1 MNLDLKL
8 YIRKL
13 LIFFFLLFV
22 FVIIVF
28 NIIKNQISKNEFLK
42 DPLKKIEKEIIR
54 AANGDGI
61 DFKESEQLINSL
73 IIIYNRDIKPITD
86 KMNEAESNN

>member
-13 LIFFFLLFV
+13 LIFFFLLFF
-22 FVIIVF
+22 FVIIVL
-28 NIIKNQISKNEFLK
+28 NVIKNQISKNEFLK

-61 DFKESEQLINSL
+61 DFKESEELINSL